1 MATMNQA
8 DLDVFRK
15 NIRLKKTFRRLNLDL
30 IPIMEFMPYHL
41 AIENRRLANL
51 LAFVEKYQE
60 CQSRDVMELMGKPFP
75 PIFPTISPESDWYRF
90 RLWLKGEPVKK
101 TLRAQLPKD
110 FQVIPP
116 DQLTEITAKEALN
129 NLGEALNLI
138 GYGFDL
144 RNGIPAK
151 VMYQY
156 LWITLA
162 EEFDLDGEGG
172 WVLDGCDGYCP
183 GCFQRPWCDTGQE
196 SHWTE
201 DEKAGKMALPE
212 ILTLYV
218 SPSPVSLELLR
229 EHKEEETMYDLSDR
243 DQDSGYVPD
252 PLNRGLYERQSYN
265 WEDEVDMPF

>member
-1 MATMNQA
+1 MNQA
-8 DLDVFRK
+8 DLDVFRE

-30 IPIMEFMPYHL
+30 VPVMEFMPYHL

-60 CQSRDVMELMGKPFP
+60 CQSREIMELIGKPFP
-75 PIFPTISPESDWYRF
+75 PIFLGISPENDWYRF
-90 RLWLKGEPVKK
+90 RLWLDGQPIKK

-110 FQVIPP
+110 FQFIPP
-116 DQLTEITAKEALN
+116 DQLTEITAQETLMTLSEALAN
-129 NLGEALNLI
+129 I

-156 LWITLA
+156 LWETLA

-172 WVLDGCDGYCP
+172 WVLDGCSGYCP
-183 GCFQRPWCDTGQE
+183 GCFQRPWCDTGLE
-196 SHWTE
+196 SHWPE
-201 DEKAGKMALPE
+201 DEKAGKMALPD
-212 ILTLYV
+212 ILTAYL
-218 SPSPVSLELLR
+218 SASPVSLDILR
-229 EHKEEETMYDLSDR
+229 THKEDEQAYEMSDR

-252 PLNRGLYERQSYN
+252 PLNRGLYEQQSYN
-265 WEDEVDMPF
+265 WEDDRDLPF